1 MGIETIV
8 AATGLFA
15 AATGVPQYFEQKK
28 AGRKAAR
35 EQEKANKT
43 SQAAAQVER
52 RKNTRSMAQG

>member
-28 AGRKAAR
+28 AGRKA
-35 EQEKANKT
+35 EIIL
-43 SQAAAQVER
+43 S
-52 RKNTRSMAQG
+52 